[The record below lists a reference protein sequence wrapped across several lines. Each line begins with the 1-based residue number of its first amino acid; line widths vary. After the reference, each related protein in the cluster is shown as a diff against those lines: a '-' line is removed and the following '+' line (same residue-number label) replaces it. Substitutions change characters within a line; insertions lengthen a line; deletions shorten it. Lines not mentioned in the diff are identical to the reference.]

1 MEYFYSVVL
10 QLLTFTL
17 SKESEVILSV
27 MQIETL
33 LCLKKNK
40 KNLTATSSCVLMHER
55 IDACILSLRMF

>member
-33 LCLKKNK
+33 LCLKK
-40 KNLTATSSCVLMHER
+40 KNFLTATSSCVLMHER